1 MKTPSLN
8 DSKYYIA
15 FIDDYLR
22 RCWIYCMKFKSNVAD
37 IFMKFKAWV
46 ETQSGCKMQVIK
58 FDSGTEYTF
67 EKFNKFCVDADIE
80 HQLIAPYTPQQN
92 GVVERKNQ
100 TIMEMT
106 RCLLHDKGLSKK
118 F

>member
-22 RCWIYCMKFKSNVAD
+22 MCWIYCMKFKSNVAD